1 MGAVT
6 GPVRPLVAA
15 AGREGAL
22 RRRVASFPSD
32 PPPPRSQIRVCMTGD
47 SATLDLTGPTTR
59 QLLDR
64 TAYRRVVD
72 RLGPDPLAGGRKSDV
87 WRRVRQSRR
96 PIGVLLL
103 DQAVVAGGRSAMPTP
118 PMRHRNESTSPAAV
132 ISERC
137 QLGPGAAAGK
147 FL

>member
-6 GPVRPLVAA
+6 GSVRPPVAA

-22 RRRVASFPSD
+22 RRRVASFPSA
-32 PPPPRSQIRVCMTGD
+32 PPPPRGQIRVRMTGD
-47 SATLDLTGPTTR
+47 SATLDLTGPTTCE
-59 QLLDR
+59 LLDR

-103 DQAVVAGGRSAMPTP
+103 DQAVVAGGRPCRRP
-118 PMRHRNESTSPAAV
+118 
-132 ISERC
+132 RC
-137 QLGPGAAAGK
+137 AIEMSRRRQPR
-147 FL
+147 